1 MKNVYASP
9 VAADGRLYL
18 AGRDGS
24 VAVVRDAVKA
34 RVDRMQSMREKFRER
49 MQSRAEALAAE
60 QARGQRIPH
69 WLVRPRIYARI
80 LARAAEEEVTP
91 SSERPQIATPVL
103 EATSATKLGQVLEL
117 VDGGSEDETQA

>member
-1 MKNVYASP
+1 MSETTRQRETLDEMICSDDLP
-9 VAADGRLYL
+9 RRL
-18 AGRDGS
+18 A
-24 VAVVRDAVKA
+24 
-34 RVDRMQSMREKFRER
+34 
-49 MQSRAEALAAE
+49 
-60 QARGQRIPH
+60 
-69 WLVRPRIYARI
+69 RIYARI